1 MCAMITALMIGKFTT
16 NRTIASRVGAGLG
29 LTILNWLR
37 WQKMRSTLFTKL
49 ICLRALTAST
59 ARKLEAAAIGRLVL
73 SEKFLI
79 ISIQSMSTTTRQI
92 FLTTPAK
99 YAAG

>member
-1 MCAMITALMIGKFTT
+1 MFVMITALMIGKFTT
-16 NRTIASRVGAGLG
+16 NRTISLWVGAGLW

-37 WQKMRSTLFTKL
+37 WQKMRSPLFTKL

-59 ARKLEAAAIGRLVL
+59 VRKLEAVPIGRLVL
-73 SEKFLI
+73 CEKFLI